1 MDHWIF
7 LNFNVIILVVRICIF
22 KFKCWPATNWKFVL
36 IAISQKS
43 TTLVSRSR
51 AHNFIKK
58 LPDDGLKSLY
68 IRSHVK
74 PILGQKVFK
83 KMFQKCILLATKVF
97 FSGNPPKINNPSFFS
112 RNSRWV
118 EVSNFEYKM
127 YIYFF
132 AQNYLKVC
140 KWNKKSNMKLIQ
152 TSAVSDM

>member
-1 MDHWIF
+1 MLASHKLKICVGC
-7 LNFNVIILVVRICIF
+7 NFSNKYDFSREVVHIISSKNCPMMV
-22 KFKCWPATNWKFVL
+22 W
-36 IAISQKS
+36 
-43 TTLVSRSR
+43 
-51 AHNFIKK
+51 
-58 LPDDGLKSLY
+58 SLY

-127 YIYFF
+127 YIFF
-132 AQNYLKVC
+132 CPELLESLHEEQ
-140 KWNKKSNMKLIQ
+140 KSNMKLIQ

>member
-1 MDHWIF
+1 MLASHKLKICVGFQFSKKYDYSREVVH
-7 LNFNVIILVVRICIF
+7 IISSKNCPMMV
-22 KFKCWPATNWKFVL
+22 W
-36 IAISQKS
+36 
-43 TTLVSRSR
+43 
-51 AHNFIKK
+51 
-58 LPDDGLKSLY
+58 SLY

-97 FSGNPPKINNPSFFS
+97 FSGNPPKINNPSFFP
-112 RNSRWV
+112 RISRWV

-140 KWNKKSNMKLIQ
+140 MWNKKSNMKLIQ

>member
-1 MDHWIF
+1 MLASHKLKICVGC
-7 LNFNVIILVVRICIF
+7 NFSYKYDFSREVVHIISSKNCPMMV
-22 KFKCWPATNWKFVL
+22 W
-36 IAISQKS
+36 
-43 TTLVSRSR
+43 
-51 AHNFIKK
+51 
-58 LPDDGLKSLY
+58 SLY

-97 FSGNPPKINNPSFFS
+97 FSGNPPKINNPSFFP
-112 RNSRWV
+112 RISRWV

-140 KWNKKSNMKLIQ
+140 MWNKKRNMKLIQ